1 MKDTSRKNSALIEEI
16 SFLKQRIKKLEQSES
31 DHIQTEKKLHENEEK
46 FAVGFLKSPI
56 PMAITTIREGR
67 YTDVNESFSKVMGL
81 EREDLIGNT
90 STGVGYITPDQRA
103 LFLNELSK
111 KGYVENLELQTRTKG
126 EEIRYGLFNSSKIKI
141 ADEDYLLTVVTDI
154 TERKRAEEKLQ
165 ESKNKYRILIETTN
179 TGFVILN
186 KDGLVLDANPEYVRF
201 TGHHDLREIVGRSVM
216 EWTADYEKEKNSA
229 AIKTVFEKGYMR
241 NLEIDYVDSKGNITS
256 IEINATSLEIEGKIQ
271 IITICRDITE
281 HRQAEE
287 ELKKHR
293 DHLERLVEER
303 TGELKSSENKY
314 RSIFENA
321 NDAILLAREG
331 ILIDCNA
338 KALELFGVA
347 REQIIG
353 QTPHKLSPP
362 FQPDGSDSRKKAR
375 VDAALSGTPQR
386 FEWQHIRSNGT
397 VFDAEINLHVV
408 HVGEERLLQALI
420 HDITERKRIEEALR
434 ESENRLKIKA
444 KTLEEFNTAL
454 KVLLQQKTN
463 DEKELEERFSSNI
476 NQIVL
481 PYIEKMKK
489 SRLDSEQ
496 NSCLSIIELNLNEI
510 ASPFLHSIKQLNFTP
525 REAQVASLIKT
536 GKSTKEIAAILGV
549 APSAVDTYRNNI
561 RSKLK
566 LKKKKVNL
574 RSYLQFFK

>member
-1 MKDTSRKNSALIEEI
+1 MKDTYRTNSALIEEI
-16 SFLKQRIKKLEQSES
+16 SFLQQRIKKLEKSES
-31 DHIQTEKKLHENEEK
+31 DHIQTEKKLRENEEK
-46 FAVGFLKSPI
+46 FAVAFLKSAI
-56 PMAITTIREGR
+56 PMAITTIREDR
-67 YTDVNESFSKVMGL
+67 YTDVNEAFSKAMGI

-90 STGVGYITPDQRA
+90 STGVGYITLDQRA
-103 LFLNELSK
+103 LFLNELNK
-111 KGYVENLELQTRTKG
+111 KGYVENLELQTRIKG
-126 EEIRYGLFNSSKIKI
+126 GEIRYGLFNSSKIKI
-141 ADEDYLLTVVTDI
+141 DDEDYLLTMVTDI
-154 TERKRAEEKLQ
+154 TERKRAEKKLQ
-165 ESKNKYRILIETTN
+165 ESEEKYRILVETTS

-186 KDGLVLDANPEYVRF
+186 EDGRVLDANPEYVRF
-201 TGHHDLREIVGRSVM
+201 TGHHDLREIVGRSVI
-216 EWTADYEKEKNSA
+216 EWTADYEKEKNSG
-229 AIKTVFEKGYMR
+229 AIKAVFEKGYVR
-241 NLEIDYVDSKGNITS
+241 NLQIDYVDSKGNITS
-256 IEINATSLEIEGKIQ
+256 IEINATSMEIEGKIQ

-293 DHLERLVEER
+293 DHLERLIEDR
-303 TGELKSSENKY
+303 TGELKNSENKY

-338 KALELFGVA
+338 KALELFGVT

-375 VDAALSGTPQR
+375 VDAALSGVPQR

-397 VFDAEINLHVV
+397 VFDTEINLHAVN
-408 HVGEERLLQALI
+408 VGEERLLQALI

-463 DEKELEERFSSNI
+463 DEKQLEERFASNV

-510 ASPFLHSIKQLNFTP
+510 VSPFLHSIRQLNFTS
-525 REAQVASLIKT
+525 REAQVASLIKM